1 MTRCERALEVS
12 TKTLEKLMGTDA
24 KLDLL
29 IFLNSTPA
37 FSETLE
43 ELASRVGGS
52 PSEVELAM
60 RDFVDLSAVLEGID
74 RQVIRVRY

>member
-1 MTRCERALEVS
+1 
-12 TKTLEKLMGTDA
+12 MGTDA

-43 ELASRVGGS
+43 ELASRIGRS
-52 PSEVELAM
+52 PSEAELAM